1 MRSFV
6 AGWPDL
12 NVYKVTIMDAA
23 GQTHDGKYVTVAL
36 NQGVAHRFL
45 PYAATTAAHDAA
57 LARAAHDLA
66 RTREQ
71 TLLCAALK
79 ARQDPAAILR

>member
-1 MRSFV
+1 VSRIDFCRTLQ
-6 AGWPDL
+6 PQ
-12 NVYKVTIMDAA
+12 K
-23 GQTHDGKYVTVAL
+23 H
-36 NQGVAHRFL
+36 
-45 PYAATTAAHDAA
+45 HDAA